1 MRNETVIPLHVR
13 SGYSMLRGTAL
24 PGALVERAA
33 QLGHSVLALTDVN
46 CLAGIAMFWTAA
58 VEAGVRPLVGV
69 ELLVGRESVVA
80 LIEDE
85 AGYANLCRIITAIL
99 AEPVDVPPLLRPEGG
114 DGDLAGG
121 EAPGDGAPSR
131 TRPGGAGGG
140 FSLVRD
146 LPGLS
151 QGLQL
156 VVMDARLGAV
166 LSAAGGGVLRERLW
180 AGIDPAV
187 QPQRVLH
194 HLIPWAHEA
203 SVPLAATGAA
213 LILNQEDHDVARL
226 LAAIRLGLTF
236 EDVPPDELP
245 PPGAHLRS
253 SEQLRAA
260 LGQWPDA
267 IANNRRLVERCEGFK
282 LLPRGPIFPH
292 VDAPAGMTVREHLER
307 LCREGVTWRYDARA
321 PAGLEERMQ
330 RELSLIAEK
339 GFSEYFLVVRDIA
352 QYARR
357 RGVPIAA
364 RGSGASSLVAYLL
377 GITNVCPLTYGIAFE
392 RFLNERRVDF
402 PDLDLDFCWRIR
414 DEIIDYAFDRWGR
427 GHAAMVST
435 HCTFQGRS
443 ALRETAKAFGF
454 SNDQISRMGEGG
466 FDAAEGTVPAL
477 AARINGMPHN
487 FSVHPGGIVISSGPI
502 DQYVPVQP
510 AAKGV
515 LVTQMDKDGVEAIGL
530 VKLDLLGNRSLST
543 IRHSCDLVSAGESGP
558 AIDHE
563 SLADGDEATLATLRA
578 ADTVG
583 CNQIESPAMRH
594 LLRALQPRG
603 VADLMQALALVRPG
617 AAGIGMKETFIR
629 RRRGQGEAPPG
640 KASPAGA
647 AVEEL
652 LRETHGVM
660 LYEDDV
666 MRVAAELTGCS
677 LAEGDRF
684 RKALQKCRDDEQ
696 RLRLSQDFLS
706 RCRSRGVD
714 DEYAKGL
721 WVQMAKFN
729 AYSFCRAHAASYA
742 QLAYASAWLKTHYPR
757 QFWVAALNN
766 NQSMYHPRVYVEQA
780 KRSGIVFLPPDVNAS
795 GEEFTLDGG
804 CIRVGFNRI
813 AGLGPVGIA
822 SLIAARSRRAYESLS
837 DCLYRSGL
845 GFNEGRALILCG
857 AFDALEPNRAR
868 LMMELE
874 MFTSSRLG
882 QGGAMTIAAKRQGA
896 MLLAPAATVPG
907 GLEDYTPARK
917 YADAL
922 RILGISTG
930 PHLMT
935 LYRPGLG
942 GQTDATSADL
952 PQRVGRAVRI
962 AGLLEARRDTPARDG
977 GTITF
982 LTLDDEFGLFEVVVL
997 PQRGA
1002 ARGEGRCFSH
1012 SPCLISGI
1020 VQEQFGT
1027 LTVAASRVQC
1037 HGR

>member
-1 MRNETVIPLHVR
+1 MRNETIIPLHVR

-24 PGALVERAA
+24 PGALVAGAA
-33 QLGHSVLALTDVN
+33 RLGHERLALTDVN
-46 CLAGIAMFWTAA
+46 SLAEIAMFWSAA
-58 VEAGVRPLVGV
+58 SEAGVRPLVGA

-99 AEPVDVPPLLRPEGG
+99 AEPADVWLPLRPEWG

-151 QGLQL
+151 QGLQFI
-156 VVMDARLGAV
+156 VADARLGAA
-166 LSAAGGGVLRERLW
+166 LSVADGGALRGRLW

-187 QPQRVLH
+187 QPHRVLH

-203 SVPLAATGAA
+203 SVPLTATGAA
-213 LILNQEDHDVARL
+213 LVLNEEDRDVARL
-226 LAAIRLGLTF
+226 LAAIRLGLAY
-236 EDVPPDELP
+236 EDVAADELP
-245 PPGAHLRS
+245 PVGAHLRS
-253 SEQLRAA
+253 SEQLRSA
-260 LGQWPDA
+260 LADWPDA
-267 IANNRRLVERCEGFK
+267 IANNRRLAQRCEGFR

-292 VDAPAGMTVREHLER
+292 VDAPAGMSVREHLEQ
-307 LCREGVTWRYDARA
+307 LCREGAAWRYGGND
-321 PAGLEERMQ
+321 PPGLQQRVQ
-330 RELSLIAEK
+330 RELSLIDEK
-339 GFSEYFLVVRDIA
+339 GFSGYFLVVRDLA
-352 QYARR
+352 QHARR

-402 PDLDLDFCWRIR
+402 PDLDLDFCWRVR

-435 HCTFQGRS
+435 HCTFQDRS

-454 SNDQISRMGEGG
+454 SNDQISRMGE
-466 FDAAEGTVPAL
+466 AALSEPGTVPSM
-477 AARINGMPHN
+477 AARINGLPHN
-487 FSVHPGGIVISSGPI
+487 FSVHPGGIVISPQPI
-502 DQYVPVQP
+502 DRYVPVQP

-543 IRHSCDLVSAGESGP
+543 IRYACNLVAAGPGGS

-563 SLADGDEATLATLRA
+563 SLGDGDAATLATLRA

-594 LLRALQPRG
+594 LLRAIQPRG
-603 VADLMQALALVRPG
+603 VVDLMQALALVRPG
-617 AAGIGMKETFIR
+617 AGGIGMKETFIR
-629 RRRGQGEAPPG
+629 RRLGQEEARAD
-640 KASPAGA
+640 KSSPAGA
-647 AVEEL
+647 AVGEL
-652 LRETHGVM
+652 LQETHGVM

-684 RKALQKCRDDEQ
+684 RKAVQKCRDDRQ
-696 RLRLSQDFLS
+696 RLRLSQEFLS
-706 RCRSRGVD
+706 RCRARGVD
-714 DEYAKGL
+714 ADYAKDL

-729 AYSFCRAHAASYA
+729 AYSFCRAHAASYG

-780 KRSGIVFLPPDVNAS
+780 KRSGIVFLPPDANAS
-795 GEEFTLDGG
+795 GEEFTLEGD

-813 AGLGPVGIA
+813 GGLGPVAIA
-822 SLIAARSRRAYESLS
+822 SLIDARARRAYESLS

-845 GFNEGRALILCG
+845 GFNEGRAMILCG
-857 AFDALEPNRAR
+857 AFDAFEPNRAR

-874 MFTSSRLG
+874 MFASSGLR
-882 QGGAMTIAAKRQGA
+882 QGGGSSAAARRQGA
-896 MLLAPAATVPG
+896 MLLSPAATVG
-907 GLEDYTPARK
+907 CGLDDYPPARK
-917 YADAL
+917 YADAR

-930 PHLMT
+930 AHLMS
-935 LYRPGLG
+935 LYRRALA
-942 GQTDATSADL
+942 GQTDASSRDL
-952 PQRVGRAVRI
+952 PHRVGREVRI
-962 AGLLEARRDTPARDG
+962 AGLLEARRDTPSRDG

-982 LTLDDEFGLFEVVVL
+982 VTLDDEWGLFEAVVL
-997 PQRGA
+997 PQRGGGA
-1002 ARGEGRCFSH
+1002 GEGRYVSYG
-1012 SPCLISGI
+1012 PYLIRGA

-1027 LTVAASRVQC
+1027 LTVAASSVRVA
-1037 HGR
+1037 H